1 MLKRM
6 IDFPLDNPW
15 IVVLGLAVLIGFGV
29 HAMLNIPID
38 AFPDLT
44 NNQVVVTVEAPGLAA
59 VEVEQL
65 VTFPIESA
73 LMGLPDTL
81 EVRSISKYGLS
92 MITVVFED
100 WVDIFLARQQV
111 TERLAQARER
121 IPAGMEPQ
129 LGPLAT
135 PFGEVYQ
142 YTVEGGD
149 LGPRELKTLH
159 DWEIKYQLRA
169 VQGVADVNTWGGFS
183 RRYEVVVDPQKLR
196 GYGIPLRQVFE
207 RIVENNQNFG
217 AGFVEHVSEQYTV
230 RGLGRAVTLDEIGS
244 IVLDAHHGAPIHIDD
259 VAEVRLGSVPRQ
271 GAVTRNGEGESLSG
285 MVIMLKGQNSDTV
298 IARVKDAIGRMKLA
312 LPTGVELVPFYD
324 QSEVI
329 EGTIRTVRNNLL
341 EGGGLVILVLLLSL
355 GQWRAALMVAFVVP
369 LSMLAAFIGMRLF
382 GISANLMSLGAVDFG
397 MVVDG
402 AVVMVDNC
410 VHRLQ
415 TLKEQGVEKINYL
428 EEMRTASHEVSVP
441 VLSAVTILIGVYVP
455 ILALEGLEG
464 RMFRPMAISVVS
476 AVIGA
481 LLLALFAIPAG
492 CRYFLRN
499 VRTEGKEPVFGPL
512 RRIYGR
518 VLETTMNHRVVAALV
533 ALAIVSVAL
542 GSMAFIGAEFMPR
555 LDEGSILVQ
564 TLKLPSISL
573 SESVELQG
581 EVERVLL
588 AFPEVTRVVSK
599 HGRPDFATE
608 AMGVYEADVYVNLK
622 PHDEWTTAETKEGL
636 IDAMAARLSEIPGVG
651 FNFTQPMAMRLDEAV
666 SGVKADVAV
675 KIFGDDAAVLE
686 QKADEVLRVL
696 RDVPGAADI
705 QREYFSG
712 AAEWQVHANREAL
725 ARYGLNVSDVQ
736 DMVQSAIG
744 GKDVTEVIEG
754 RRRFPLVVELPER
767 FRANRDHLAD
777 LLLTAPGGELVRLGD
792 VADIEAA
799 SGPEVVSREDS
810 QRRIVVQCNV
820 RGRDLASFV
829 AAAEDAIAE
838 KVAFPTGY
846 FIRFGGQFEHQ
857 ERAMQRL
864 GLVVPAVLAG
874 IFLICYA
881 TFRSVGEAML
891 VMLLVPFA
899 AVGGIAALWLRGLNM
914 NVSASI
920 GFIAVFGIAIIDGLV
935 LVSTINRKLHDGL
948 PQRQALVEAAKS
960 RLRPVVMVAVVAAVG
975 FLPMATATS
984 TGAEVQRP
992 LATVVIGGVISAMLL
1007 TLLLLPTLF
1016 PWFSRRARAGSE
1028 QEGRSGDSHEA

>member
-1 MLKRM
+1 MLKRA

-15 IVVLGLAVLIGFGV
+15 IVILGLTVLIGVGV

-44 NNQVVVTVEAPGLAA
+44 NNQVVVTAEAPGLAA

-73 LMGLPDTL
+73 LMGLPNTL

-121 IPAGMEPQ
+121 IPAGTEPQ

-142 YTVEGGD
+142 YTLEGGD
-149 LGPRELKTLH
+149 LSARELKTLH

-183 RRYEVVVDPQKLR
+183 LRYEVIVDPQKLR
-196 GYGIPLRQVFE
+196 SYNIPLRQVFE
-207 RIVENNQNFG
+207 RLRDNNQNFG
-217 AGFVEHVSEQYTV
+217 AGFVEHASEQYTV
-230 RGLGRAVTLDEIGS
+230 RGLGWRSRSSRSARS
-244 IVLDAHHGAPIHIDD
+244 CWAHQGAPIHIHD
-259 VAEVRLGSVPRQ
+259 VAEVRRGSVPRQ
-271 GAVTRNGEGESLSG
+271 GAVTRNDKGESLSG

-298 IARVKDAIGRMKLA
+298 IARVKEAIEKMKIA
-312 LPTGVELVPFYD
+312 LPKGVELVPFYD

-329 EGTIRTVRNNLL
+329 EGTIHTVRNNLL
-341 EGGGLVILVLLLSL
+341 EGGGLVIIVLLLSL

-369 LSMLAAFIGMRLF
+369 LSMLAAFIGMRAF

-415 TLKEQGVEKINYL
+415 MLKEQGVEEINYL
-428 EEMRTASHEVSVP
+428 EEMRTAAHEVAVP
-441 VLSAVTILIGVYVP
+441 VLSAVTILIGVYIP

-481 LLLALFAIPAG
+481 LLIALFAIPAG
-492 CRYFLRN
+492 CRYFLRD
-499 VRTEGKEPVFGPL
+499 VRAEGKEAFFGPL
-512 RRIYGR
+512 RRVYGR
-518 VLETTMNHRVVAALV
+518 VLETTMNHRVIAAAVALV
-533 ALAIVSVAL
+533 IVSVAI
-542 GSMAFIGAEFMPR
+542 GSMGFIGAEFMPR

-564 TLKLPSISL
+564 TIKLPSVSL
-573 SESVELQG
+573 PESVDLQG
-581 EVERVLL
+581 DVERVLL
-588 AFPEVTRVVSK
+588 KFPEVTRVVSK
-599 HGRPDFATE
+599 IGRPDFATE

-622 PHDEWTTAETKEGL
+622 PHEEWTTAETKEGL
-636 IDAMAARLSEIPGVG
+636 IDAMAEALQQVPGVG

-675 KIFGDDAAVLE
+675 KIFGDDADILE
-686 QKADEVLRVL
+686 EKADEALRVM
-696 RDVPGAADI
+696 RTVPGAADI

-712 AAEWQVHANREAL
+712 AAEWRITADREAL

-736 DMVQSAIG
+736 DMMQAAIG
-744 GKDVTEVIEG
+744 GKDVSEVIEG
-754 RRRFPLVVELPER
+754 RRRFPMAVQLPQW
-767 FRANRDHLAD
+767 FRSSRDHLAD
-777 LLLTAPGGELVRLGD
+777 LLLTAPQGELVRLGD
-792 VADIEAA
+792 VADIQAA
-799 SGPEVVSREDS
+799 SGPEVVSREHS

-829 AAAEDAIAE
+829 KELEHEIST
-838 KVAFPTGY
+838 KVDFPTGY
-846 FIRFGGQFEHQ
+846 FIRIGGQFEHQ
-857 ERAMQRL
+857 ERAMQRFA
-864 GLVVPAVLAG
+864 LVVPAVLAG
-874 IFLICYA
+874 IFLICFA
-881 TFRSVGEAML
+881 TFRSVGESLL

-899 AVGGIAALWLRGLNM
+899 AVGGIAALWARGLNM

-935 LVSTINRKLHDGL
+935 LVSTINRKLEEGM
-948 PQRQALVEAAKS
+948 PQRQALLEAAKS
-960 RLRPVVMVAVVAAVG
+960 RLRPVVMVAVVAAIG

-992 LATVVIGGVISAMLL
+992 LATVVIGGVMSAMVL

-1016 PWFSRRARAGSE
+1016 PWFSRRAKA
-1028 QEGRSGDSHEA
+1028 H

>member
-1 MLKRM
+1 MLKRL

-15 IVVLGLAVLIGFGV
+15 IVVLGLTGLIGFGV
-29 HAMLNIPID
+29 HAMLNIPVD

-44 NNQVVVTVEAPGLAA
+44 NNQVVVVTEAPGLAA

-100 WVDIFLARQQV
+100 AVDIFLARQQV

-121 IPAGMEPQ
+121 IPAGTEPQ

-142 YTVEGGD
+142 YTLEGGN

-196 GYGIPLRQVFE
+196 SYGIPLRHVFE
-207 RIVENNQNFG
+207 RLRDNNQNFG

-230 RGLGRAVTLDEIGS
+230 RGLGRAVTLEEIGS
-244 IVLDAHHGAPIHIDD
+244 IVLDAHRGAPVHVWD
-259 VAEVRLGSVPRQ
+259 VAEVKLGSVPRQ
-271 GAVTRNGEGESLSG
+271 GAVTRNGQGESLSG

-298 IARVKDAIGRMKLA
+298 IERIKDAIERMKLA
-312 LPTGVELVPFYD
+312 LPEDVDLVPFYD

-329 EGTIRTVRNNLL
+329 DGTIRTVRNNLL

-355 GQWRAALMVAFVVP
+355 GQVRAALMVALVVP
-369 LSMLAAFIGMRLF
+369 LSMLAAFIGMRVF
-382 GISANLMSLGAVDFG
+382 GVSANLMSLGAVDFG

-415 TLKEQGVEKINYL
+415 MLKEQGVEKIHYL
-428 EEMRTASHEVSVP
+428 EQMRAAAHEVAVP
-441 VLSAVTILIGVYVP
+441 VLSAVAILIGVYIP

-476 AVIGA
+476 AVVGA
-481 LLLALFAIPAG
+481 LLLALFAIPVG

-499 VRTEGKEPVFGPL
+499 VRTEAKEPVFGPL
-512 RRIYGR
+512 RRVYGR
-518 VLETTMNHRVVAALV
+518 ILETTMDHRVLAALL
-533 ALAIVSVAL
+533 ALIIVSGAL

-573 SESVELQG
+573 TESVELQG
-581 EVERVLL
+581 EVERALL
-588 AFPEVTRVVSK
+588 DFPEVTRVVSK

-608 AMGVYEADVYVNLK
+608 AMGVYEADVYVNLLPSK
-622 PHDEWTTAETKEGL
+622 DWTTADSKEGL
-636 IDAMAARLSEIPGVG
+636 IDSMAASLAKIPGVG

-675 KIFGDDAAVLE
+675 KIFGDQAEILE

-696 RDVPGAADI
+696 RDVPGAADV

-712 AAEWQVHANREAL
+712 AAEWQIEADREAL
-725 ARYGLNVSDVQ
+725 ARYGLNISDVQ
-736 DMVQSAIG
+736 DLVQTAIG

-754 RRRFPLVVELPER
+754 RRRFPLAVQLPER
-767 FRANRDHLAD
+767 FRADRDRLAD
-777 LLLTAPGGELVRLGD
+777 LLLIAPAGEQVRLGD
-792 VADIEAA
+792 AARIRAA

-820 RGRDLASFV
+820 RGRDLSSFV
-829 AAAEDAIAE
+829 ADAEDAIARG
-838 KVAFPTGY
+838 VSFPTGY

-857 ERAMQRL
+857 QRAMQRL
-864 GLVVPAVLAG
+864 GLVVPAVLLG

-881 TFRSVGEAML
+881 TFRSVGEALL

-899 AVGGIAALWLRGLNM
+899 AVGGIAALWLRDLNM

-935 LVSTINRKLHDGL
+935 LVSTINRKLGEGL
-948 PQRQALVEAAKS
+948 PQRQALLEAAKS
-960 RLRPVVMVAVVAAVG
+960 RLRPVVMVAVVAAIG

-992 LATVVIGGVISAMLL
+992 LATVVIGGVMSAMFL

-1016 PWFSRRARAGSE
+1016 PWFS
-1028 QEGRSGDSHEA
+1028 GRKAERHRPAE

>member
-1 MLKRM
+1 MLKRL

-15 IVVLGLAVLIGFGV
+15 IVAALLAALVGFGV
-29 HAMLNIPID
+29 HAMVNIPID

-44 NNQVVVTVEAPGLAA
+44 NNQVVVVTEAPGLAA

-65 VTFPIESA
+65 VTFPIEST

-100 WVDIFLARQQV
+100 FVDIFLARQQV

-121 IPAGMEPQ
+121 IPPGAEPQ

-142 YTVEGGD
+142 YTVEGGE

-169 VQGVADVNTWGGFS
+169 VEGVADVNTWGGYS
-183 RRYEVVVDPQKLR
+183 RRYEVVVDPLKLR
-196 GYGIPLRQVFE
+196 GYGLPLRRVFE
-207 RIVENNQNFG
+207 RLRDNNQNFG

-230 RGLGRAVTLDEIGS
+230 RGLGRAVTLEEIGA
-244 IVLDAHHGAPIHIDD
+244 IVVASHRGAPVHIDD
-259 VAEVRLGSVPRQ
+259 VAEVRLGAVPRQ

-298 IARVKDAIGRMKLA
+298 IERVKQAIERMKIA
-312 LPTGVELVPFYD
+312 LPEGVALIPFYD

-329 EGTIRTVRNNLL
+329 DGAIRTVRNNLL
-341 EGGGLVILVLLLSL
+341 EGGALVILVLLLSL
-355 GQWRAALMVAFVVP
+355 GQVRAALMVALVVP

-382 GISANLMSLGAVDFG
+382 GVSANLMSLGAVDFG

-415 TLKEQGVEKINYL
+415 MLEEKGVEAIDYL
-428 EEMRTASHEVSVP
+428 EEMRAAAHEVSIP
-441 VLSAVTILIGVYVP
+441 VLTAVTILIGVYIP

-476 AVIGA
+476 AVFGA

-492 CRYFLRN
+492 CRLFLRN
-499 VRTEGKEPVFGPL
+499 VRSQSNEPIFSPL
-512 RRIYGR
+512 RRWYGR
-518 VLETTMNHRVVAALV
+518 VLETTMDHRVLAAV
-533 ALAIVSVAL
+533 LAAVVVCVAL

-564 TLKLPSISL
+564 TLRLPSISL
-573 SESVELQG
+573 SESVELQS

-608 AMGVYEADVYVNLK
+608 AMGVYEADVYINLR
-622 PHDEWTTAETKEGL
+622 PLGEWTTAQTKEGL
-636 IDAMAARLSEIPGVG
+636 IDAMAAALDGIPAVG

-675 KIFGDDAAVLE
+675 KVFGDDAAILE
-686 QKADEVLRVL
+686 QKADEVLRAL
-696 RDVPGAADI
+696 RGVPGAADI

-712 AAEWQVHANREAL
+712 AAEWRIRPDRKAL
-725 ARYGLNVSDVQ
+725 ARFGLNVADVE
-736 DMVQSAIG
+736 DLVQSAIG
-744 GKDVTEVIEG
+744 GKDVSEVIEG
-754 RRRFPLVVELPER
+754 RRRFPMVVRLPAEY
-767 FRANRDHLAD
+767 RANRDRLAE
-777 LLLTAPGGELVRLGD
+777 LLMTAPSGELVRLSD

-829 AAAEDAIAE
+829 ADAEEAIASN
-838 KVAFPTGY
+838 VSFPTGY
-846 FIRFGGQFEHQ
+846 FIRLGGQFEHQ
-857 ERAMQRL
+857 QRAMSRL
-864 GLVVPAVLAG
+864 SLVVPAVLVG

-881 TFRSVGEAML
+881 AFRSVGESLL
-891 VMLLVPFA
+891 VMLLAPFA
-899 AVGGIAALWLRGLNM
+899 AVGGIAALWLRDLNM
-914 NVSASI
+914 SVSASI
-920 GFIAVFGIAIIDGLV
+920 GFIAVFGIATIDGLV
-935 LVSTINRKLHDGL
+935 LVSTIKRKLAEGL
-948 PQRQALVEAAKS
+948 PERTALLEAAKT
-960 RLRPVVMVAVVAAVG
+960 RLRPVVMVAVVAAIG

-992 LATVVIGGVISAMLL
+992 LATVVIGGVLSAMVL

-1016 PWFSRRARAGSE
+1016 PWFSRRSATARP
-1028 QEGRSGDSHEA
+1028 HE

>member
-1 MLKRM
+1 MLKRA

-15 IVVLGLAVLIGFGV
+15 IVAVFLAALIGFGV

-44 NNQVVVTVEAPGLAA
+44 NNQVVVVTEAPGLAA

-65 VTFPIESA
+65 VTFPIEST

-100 WVDIFLARQQV
+100 SVDIFLARQQV

-121 IPAGMEPQ
+121 IPAGTEPQ

-142 YTVEGGD
+142 YTLEGGD

-183 RRYEVVVDPQKLR
+183 RRYEVIVDPAELR

-207 RIVENNQNFG
+207 RLRDNNQNFG
-217 AGFVEHVSEQYTV
+217 AGFVEHIAEQYTV
-230 RGLGRAVTLDEIGS
+230 RGLGRAVTLEEIGS
-244 IVLDAHHGAPIHIDD
+244 IVVASHRGTPVHVHDIAD
-259 VAEVRLGSVPRQ
+259 VRVGSVPRQ

-298 IARVKDAIGRMKLA
+298 IARIKQAIARMKIA
-312 LPTGVELVPFYD
+312 LPEGVELVPFYD

-329 EGTIRTVRNNLL
+329 DGTIRTVRNNLL

-355 GQWRAALMVAFVVP
+355 GQFRAALMVALVVP
-369 LSMLAAFIGMRLF
+369 LSMLAAFIGMRMF
-382 GISANLMSLGAVDFG
+382 GVSANLMSLGAVDFG
-397 MVVDG
+397 IVVDG
-402 AVVMVDNC
+402 AVVMIDNC

-415 TLKEQGVEKINYL
+415 VLKARGVEQIDYL
-428 EEMRTASHEVSVP
+428 EEMRTAAHEVAIP
-441 VLSAVTILIGVYVP
+441 VLSAVTILIGVYIP

-492 CRYFLRN
+492 CRLFLRN
-499 VRTEGKEPVFGPL
+499 VRAEAKEPVFGPL

-518 VLETTMNHRVVAALV
+518 VLGATIDHRVVAALLAVLIV
-533 ALAIVSVAL
+533 AVAL

-573 SESVELQG
+573 TESVELQG

-588 AFPEVTRVVSK
+588 GFPEVTRVVSK

-608 AMGVYEADVYVNLK
+608 AMGVYEADVYVNLR
-622 PHDEWTTAETKEGL
+622 PDEEWTTARTKEGL
-636 IDAMAARLSEIPGVG
+636 IDAMAARLEQIPGVG

-675 KIFGDDAAVLE
+675 KIFGDDAAILE

-712 AAEWQVHANREAL
+712 AAEWQIRADRAAL

-736 DMVQSAIG
+736 DFVQAAIG
-744 GKDVTEVIEG
+744 GKDVTEVVEG
-754 RRRFPLVVELPER
+754 RRRFPLVVRLPAED
-767 FRANRDHLAD
+767 RANRERLAD
-777 LLLTAPGGELVRLGD
+777 MLLTAPGGELVRLGE
-792 VADIEAA
+792 VAEIAA
-799 SGPEVVSREDS
+799 TSGPEVVSREHS

-820 RGRDLASFV
+820 RGRDLGSFV
-829 AAAEDAIAE
+829 ADAERAI
-838 KVAFPTGY
+838 VAGVSFPTGY

-857 ERAMQRL
+857 QRAMQRL
-864 GLVVPAVLAG
+864 SLIVPVVLVG
-874 IFLICYA
+874 IFFVCYA
-881 TFRSVGEAML
+881 TFRSVGESLL
-891 VMLLVPFA
+891 VMLLVPFS
-899 AVGGIAALWLRGLNM
+899 AVGGIAALWLRGLNL
-914 NVSASI
+914 NVSAAI
-920 GFIAVFGIAIIDGLV
+920 GFIAVFGIAIIDGMV
-935 LVSTINRKLHDGL
+935 LVSTIKRKLGEGL
-948 PQRQALVEAAKS
+948 PERRALIEASTS
-960 RLRPVVMVAVVAAVG
+960 RLRPVTMVVVTDAIG
-975 FLPMATATS
+975 FLPMALATS

-992 LATVVIGGVISAMLL
+992 LATVVIGGVISAMFL

-1016 PWFSRRARAGSE
+1016 PWFSRRSAAAGP
-1028 QEGRSGDSHEA
+1028 DV

>member
-1 MLKRM
+1 MLKRL

-15 IVVLGLAVLIGFGV
+15 IVAVLLATLIGFGS
-29 HAMLNIPID
+29 HAMFNVPID

-44 NNQVVVTVEAPGLAA
+44 NNQVVVVTEAPGLAA

-100 WVDIFLARQQV
+100 AVDIFLARQQV
-111 TERLAQARER
+111 TERLGQARDR
-121 IPAGMEPQ
+121 IPAGSEPQ

-169 VQGVADVNTWGGFS
+169 VQGVADVNTWGGYS
-183 RRYEVVVDPQKLR
+183 RRYEVVVDPVELR

-207 RIVENNQNFG
+207 RLRDNNQNFG

-230 RGLGRAVTLDEIGS
+230 RGLGRAVTLEEIGS
-244 IVLDAHHGAPIHIDD
+244 IVVASHQGTPVHIHD
-259 VAEVRLGSVPRQ
+259 VADVKVGSVPRQ

-298 IARVKDAIGRMKLA
+298 IERVKQAIARMKIA
-312 LPTGVELVPFYD
+312 LPKDVELIPFYD

-329 EGTIRTVRNNLL
+329 DGTIRTVRNNLL

-355 GQWRAALMVAFVVP
+355 GQIRAALMVAFVVP
-369 LSMLAAFIGMRLF
+369 LSMLAAFIGMRMF

-415 TLKEQGVEKINYL
+415 VLKEQGVEQINYL
-428 EEMRTASHEVSVP
+428 EEMRTAAHEVAVP
-441 VLSAVTILIGVYVP
+441 VLSAVTILIGVYIP

-492 CRYFLRN
+492 CRLFLRS
-499 VRTEGKEPVFGPL
+499 VRSESKEFLFDPL
-512 RRIYGR
+512 RRVYGR
-518 VLETTMNHRVVAALV
+518 VLETTMDHRVIAALV
-533 ALAIVSVAL
+533 ALVIVSVAI
-542 GSMAFIGAEFMPR
+542 GSMAFIGTEFMPR

-588 AFPEVTRVVSK
+588 GFPEVTRVVSK

-622 PHDEWTTAETKEGL
+622 PDGEWTTATTKEGL
-636 IDAMAARLSEIPGVG
+636 IDAMAAALEQIPGVG

-675 KIFGDDAAVLE
+675 KIFGDEAAVLE

-696 RDVPGAADI
+696 QTVPGAADI

-712 AAEWQVHANREAL
+712 AAEWQIRADREAL

-736 DMVQSAIG
+736 DLVQSAVG

-754 RRRFPLVVELPER
+754 RRRFPLVVQLPPAY
-767 FRANRDHLAD
+767 RANRDRLAD
-777 LLLTAPGGELVRLGD
+777 MLLTAPGGELVRLGE
-792 VADIEAA
+792 VAEIAA
-799 SGPEVVSREDS
+799 TSGPEVVSREHS

-820 RGRDLASFV
+820 RGRDLGGFV
-829 AAAEDAIAE
+829 ADAERAIAAG
-838 KVAFPTGY
+838 VSFPTGY

-864 GLVVPAVLAG
+864 ALVVPAVLAG

-899 AVGGIAALWLRGLNM
+899 AVGGIAALWLRDLNM

-935 LVSTINRKLHDGL
+935 LVSTINRKLREGL
-948 PQRQALVEAAKS
+948 PQRQALVEAATS

-992 LATVVIGGVISAMLL
+992 LATVVIGGVISAMIL

-1016 PWFSRRARAGSE
+1016 PWFSRKASSQKAPTN
-1028 QEGRSGDSHEA
+1028 